1 MTRETKPGAVLAMR
15 PIRLTAI
22 LTHPVQYYAPWF
34 RHIAARCR
42 DIDLTVLY
50 ATQPT
55 AEQQGAGFGQPF
67 QWDVPLTDGYRCR
80 VLRPSRP
87 GESVQSDRFW
97 GLDVP
102 EIGSAI
108 RESRPHVA
116 LIPGWHSVTLA
127 RALWACRRQGIP
139 TLYRGDTN
147 LGTAPTDWRRWPWRL
162 RTRLL
167 LGRFDGYLC
176 VGHHARAYL
185 RRFGARD
192 SLIWDAPHCIDTEF
206 FGRAAATHQTPEAR
220 QAARAAFGLP
230 RSAFVVLCAGKLEPK
245 KRPLDL
251 VRAIARMDPPVSLLM
266 VGAGELEAEC
276 RAEARKLGVELHW
289 AGFLNQTQL
298 GRVYAAADCL
308 ALPSDWGET
317 WGLVVNEALAS
328 GLPCVVSDRVGC
340 APDLITPGE
349 TGEAF
354 AAGDVA
360 ALARS
365 LERVRARLRAG
376 WRYLRTADGPPVL
389 AMAFTFQWAQIT
401 MGVYYHALTGRSL
414 DTMDLSDYRP
424 MVLIGL
430 GCLVAL
436 LLGLVLGMKV
446 LVSPRPSGDPR
457 LANAFTWSTL
467 LAVYV
472 GTTIATGTI
481 QSFAWEVPALTQAIL
496 ALTYA
501 RLATLFMIFRRL
513 TYPRIRWGWIA
524 VILLCEIPLGFTGFF
539 AGFREPI
546 MLAAV
551 ALLGV
556 FNRRSVKHW
565 IVLGVLA
572 VPMLFTGVLWMAIR
586 QDFRH
591 DFESQVFAESRE
603 ARLKR
608 ITALTGAWLN
618 NDHTELFED
627 VDKFVDRLWVVY
639 YPALAVSRVPQVLPH
654 TNGVILGRAL
664 TNLVMPRF
672 LFPDKGEVISDSEMV
687 TQYSGVW
694 VAGAKEGTNIAFGY
708 AAESYVDLGGPL
720 MFRPVLVYGFLIGM
734 AYHWWLGAIRHRD
747 LAVGLATV
755 MFWLC
760 LYIFERSWVK
770 TLGLTVTMMVYLG
783 GLTLV
788 LDRALLWHS
797 GGSRSTRP
805 RRAGRRRL
813 GR

>member
-1 MTRETKPGAVLAMR
+1 MLRFNRPAM
-15 PIRLTAI
+15 PML
-22 LTHPVQYYAPWF
+22 P
-34 RHIAARCR
+34 AA
-42 DIDLTVLY
+42 
-50 ATQPT
+50 
-55 AEQQGAGFGQPF
+55 G
-67 QWDVPLTDGYRCR
+67 GYR
-80 VLRPSRP
+80 SA
-87 GESVQSDRFW
+87 GESLS
-97 GLDVP
+97 GPLN
-102 EIGSAI
+102 GSPVVWAFG
-108 RESRPHVA
+108 VA
-116 LIPGWHSVTLA
+116 
-127 RALWACRRQGIP
+127 
-139 TLYRGDTN
+139 
-147 LGTAPTDWRRWPWRL
+147 
-162 RTRLL
+162 
-167 LGRFDGYLC
+167 
-176 VGHHARAYL
+176 
-185 RRFGARD
+185 
-192 SLIWDAPHCIDTEF
+192 
-206 FGRAAATHQTPEAR
+206 AAATGAWII
-220 QAARAAFGLP
+220 AADWIAAAGI
-230 RSAFVVLCAGKLEPK
+230 VVLC
-245 KRPLDL
+245 
-251 VRAIARMDPPVSLLM
+251 
-266 VGAGELEAEC
+266 
-276 RAEARKLGVELHW
+276 
-289 AGFLNQTQL
+289 
-298 GRVYAAADCL
+298 
-308 ALPSDWGET
+308 
-317 WGLVVNEALAS
+317 
-328 GLPCVVSDRVGC
+328 
-340 APDLITPGE
+340 
-349 TGEAF
+349 
-354 AAGDVA
+354 
-360 ALARS
+360 
-365 LERVRARLRAG
+365 AG

-556 FNRRSVKHW
+556 FDRRSVKHW

-708 AAESYVDLGGPL
+708 AAESYVDFGVPL
-720 MFRPVLVYGFLIGM
+720 MFLPVLVYGFLIGM